1 MTKHTEPK
9 KTVHRSS
16 GSGQFVK
23 ESYAKAHPKT
33 TERERV
39 RTGR

>member
-1 MTKHTEPK
+1 MSTKNEPK

-16 GSGQFVK
+16 GSGQFVTEK
-23 ESYAKAHPKT
+23 FAKAHPKT

-39 RTGR
+39 RTGE